1 MFCSKCGTK
10 NPDEAAFCRSCG
22 APMRGPRPNPKPP
35 LPHSGAMPKE
45 TEPAAAPSATA
56 SQCDPA
62 AQGDAPLKQPP
73 KKEPVA
79 AAKGEP
85 DSIQNASLHDKQASG
100 SPASPVPPSGS
111 RPVNHGAKPAE
122 AMQLQTPPGS
132 AGGNAP
138 PDPAQQARHYRRIGI
153 LAVSAAALVVIAGIT
168 ALCIFLFGGTSYQK
182 AIDNMMKATLDAD
195 AKAAYAMLPKAYQ
208 QKMLKERGY
217 ANEREAIEDI
227 ANELENTKTALD
239 NLLGKGWQYS
249 YKILSVENRSSR
261 ELRELKEEY
270 LLDYY
275 ILIVGAMESE
285 VELAIRCEQGN
296 HSSTLDV
303 PLMKIGRSWYI
314 DFANASNMINDI
326 MRG

>member
-56 SQCDPA
+56 LQHDPA
-62 AQGDAPLKQPP
+62 AREGIPLKPP
-73 KKEPVA
+73 IKEPVPA
-79 AAKGEP
+79 AQGEP
-85 DSIQNASLHDKQASG
+85 DSIQHTIDPAKQA
-100 SPASPVPPSGS
+100 PVPPAGTD
-111 RPVNHGAKPAE
+111 PLPGNQGAKPAE
-122 AMQLQTPPGS
+122 ARPLQTPQVS
-132 AGGNAP
+132 AGGKAP
-138 PDPAQQARHYRRIGI
+138 LDPAQQARHYRRIGI
-153 LAVSAAALVVIAGIT
+153 MAVSAAALVVIAGIT

-227 ANELENTKTALD
+227 ANELENTKTGLD

-270 LLDYY
+270 LDDYD
-275 ILIVGAMESE
+275 IQIDGAMEAE
-285 VELAIRCEQGN
+285 VEFAIRCEQGN
-296 HSSTLDV
+296 QSSTLDV

>member
-22 APMRGPRPNPKPP
+22 APMRGPRPNPKSP

-56 SQCDPA
+56 SQHDPA
-62 AQGDAPLKQPP
+62 AREGIPLKPP
-73 KKEPVA
+73 IKEPVPA
-79 AAKGEP
+79 AQGEP
-85 DSIQNASLHDKQASG
+85 DSIQHTIDPAKQA
-100 SPASPVPPSGS
+100 PVPPAGTD
-111 RPVNHGAKPAE
+111 PLPGNQGAKPAE
-122 AMQLQTPPGS
+122 ARPLQTPPVS
-132 AGGNAP
+132 AGGKAP
-138 PDPAQQARHYRRIGI
+138 LDPAQQARHYRRIGI
-153 LAVSAAALVVIAGIT
+153 MAVSAAALVVIAGIT

-227 ANELENTKTALD
+227 ANELENTKTGLD
-239 NLLGKGWQYS
+239 NLLGRGWQYS

-270 LLDYY
+270 LDDYD
-275 ILIVGAMESE
+275 IQIDGAMEAE
-285 VELAIRCEQGN
+285 VEFAIRCEQGN
-296 HSSTLDV
+296 QSSTLDV

-326 MRG
+326 LRG

>member
-45 TEPAAAPSATA
+45 TELAAAPSATA

-62 AQGDAPLKQPP
+62 AREDIPLKPP
-73 KKEPVA
+73 IKEPVPA
-79 AAKGEP
+79 AQGEP
-85 DSIQNASLHDKQASG
+85 DSIQHTIDHAKQA
-100 SPASPVPPSGS
+100 PVPPAGTD
-111 RPVNHGAKPAE
+111 PLPGNQVAKPAE
-122 AMQLQTPPGS
+122 ARPLQTPPVS
-132 AGGNAP
+132 AGGKAP

-195 AKAAYAMLPKAYQ
+195 AKAAYAMFPKAYQ

-227 ANELENTKTALD
+227 ANELENTKTGLD

-270 LLDYY
+270 LDDYD
-275 ILIVGAMESE
+275 IQIDGAMEAE

-296 HSSTLDV
+296 QSSTLDV